1 MRRTQVA
8 ARVLLASAALVAAT
22 LTGCVERRYTVRTN
36 VPGTLVYVNGE
47 EIGPV
52 PASKT
57 FYYYGDRE
65 IVLFAP
71 GYKTQ
76 HIIQNVPAP
85 YYDNLLTEFFT
96 ENFLPFT
103 IRDERDFFFTM
114 ERETGEDDGN
124 LVARGEQLRIKG
136 QQPPKQRRGG
146 ILGYF
151 GF

>member
-71 GYKTQ
+71 
-76 HIIQNVPAP
+76 AP
-85 YYDNLLTEFFT
+85 CESGTVYNSWDAVWAMLLVV
-96 ENFLPFT
+96 
-103 IRDERDFFFTM
+103 D
-114 ERETGEDDGN
+114 
-124 LVARGEQLRIKG
+124 
-136 QQPPKQRRGG
+136 
-146 ILGYF
+146 
-151 GF
+151 